1 METEVDEDKINEGRG
16 RNGGRGGR
24 ESPFGIMYGFYTEHL
39 RPAASVSH

>member
-1 METEVDEDKINEGRG
+1 MRGEGGMEAEGSR
-16 RNGGRGGR
+16 RR